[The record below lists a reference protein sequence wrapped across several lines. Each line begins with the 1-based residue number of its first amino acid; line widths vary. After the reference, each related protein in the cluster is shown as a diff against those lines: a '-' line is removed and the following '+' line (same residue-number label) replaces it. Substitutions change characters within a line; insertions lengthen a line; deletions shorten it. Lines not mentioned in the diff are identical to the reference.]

1 MKRPLN
7 SGTAQVL
14 LAALSAGPMSRQAL
28 IEKAK
33 SLPGGKMALSRL
45 MRRGNVAL
53 EYRRVA
59 K

>member
-1 MKRPLN
+1 MKPRN
-7 SGTAQVL
+7 SGSAEVL
-14 LAALSAGPMSRQAL
+14 LAALSAGPMSRTEL

-33 SLPGGKMALSRL
+33 GLPGGRMALSRL
-45 MRRGNVAL
+45 MRRGELAL